1 MSEADGIF
9 IGVIV
14 KDEEE
19 EYTATFTTLASNALA
34 RGLVQEAWITVK
46 LYYR

>member
-14 KDEEE
+14 KDEGE
-19 EYTATFTTLASNALA
+19 EYTATFTALASNAPA
-34 RGLVQEAWITVK
+34 RGFVQEAWVVIKV
-46 LYYR
+46 RI